1 MLVDETPGAC
11 VQVTSPALGAA
22 NVRVQELKGRYT
34 QILAH
39 GVPQWA
45 PLDGRTIIDGVR
57 VRFGAR

>member
-1 MLVDETPGAC
+1 MTPPGNIAMLVNET
-11 VQVTSPALGAA
+11 LG
-22 NVRVQELKGRYT
+22 VRVQGLKGRYT

-39 GVPQWA
+39 GVPQWP